1 MGRSGR
7 AAQTDTARS
16 AYFDRVFAIVAAIP
30 PGRVTTYGTIARA
43 LGTPRS
49 ARVVGWALNVAPEGA
64 ALPCHRVVDRD
75 GNLSGGWHFG
85 HPDIMANRLR
95 DEDVPFVAPYRVDL
109 ASCLWDPA
117 EGLVDA
123 LGAERERDEQ
133 RE

>member
-117 EGLVDA
+117 EELVDA
-123 LGAERERDEQ
+123 LGAERERDGQGE
-133 RE
+133 